1 MTPVHR
7 SIVLSTDDVDELV
20 EVALAAEA
28 AGLYRVWTTENTN
41 HDGLIQAAIVGRA
54 TSRIRIGTGI
64 AYAFGRTPLTTAVAA
79 ADVHVSSGGRYTL
92 GLGAGTRGIRRR
104 YGVEFDHPAPRLAEY
119 AELVKA
125 AWATTGA
132 LEFAGRFYQANV
144 PGWRRDTA
152 PSLSGLD
159 VYGSGLNPTML
170 RWAARGCDGVALHPL
185 AASEHYL
192 ETVVGPALAAGAE
205 QSGRRARFAAWY
217 LTSVADDE
225 EVARARVR
233 RNLAFYFATPSYA
246 TAAAGSPWESSA
258 AAVRAGFA
266 EGGADWPALER
277 LVDDRMID
285 DLTLTGTPAKVR
297 ERLPALEKRLGAHG
311 VDEVVF
317 QLVPDPAAGIA
328 ASCAMIVDAVGADV
342 PEEG

>member
-1 MTPVHR
+1 MHR
-7 SIVLSTDDVDELV
+7 SIVLSTDNVDELV
-20 EVALAAEA
+20 EVALAAED

-41 HDGLIQAAIVGRA
+41 HDGVVQAAILGRA
-54 TSRIRIGTGI
+54 TTRIRIGTGI
-64 AYAFGRTPLTTAVAA
+64 AYAFGRAPLTAAIAA
-79 ADVHVSSGGRYTL
+79 ADVHVSSGGRFTL

-119 AELVKA
+119 AQLLKA
-125 AWATTGA
+125 SWAATGA
-132 LEFAGRFYQANV
+132 LDFAGRFYQAHV

-192 ETVVGPALAAGAE
+192 TEVVGPALAAGAVE
-205 QSGRRARFAAWY
+205 SGRPGERTRFAAWY
-217 LTSVADDE
+217 LTSVAEDE
-225 EVARARVR
+225 QVARDRVR

-246 TAAAGSPWESSA
+246 SAAAGTPWESSA
-258 AAVRAGFA
+258 TAVRDGFA
-266 EGGADWPALER
+266 DGGADWAALTR

-285 DLTLTGTPAKVR
+285 DLTLTGTPAQVR
-297 ERLPALEKRLGAHG
+297 TRLPALERRLAAHG
-311 VDEVVF
+311 VDELVC
-317 QLVPDPAAGIA
+317 QLVPDPSGSIA
-328 ASCAMIVDAVGADV
+328 DSCRTIVDAVR
-342 PEEG
+342 PEGP